1 MSTLAWIIFL
11 ILILPAIGLL
21 VWIILAASLV
31 RVPSGSLGLVMS
43 RGKATDRT
51 LPPGGHFVFALR
63 RVIIEEYPS
72 VELAYRA
79 DGLGDTEQVG
89 FKRSLGDRRVSRG
102 SFDRLEVS
110 GPTLQVTLGDR
121 TEATVVVTVRFQL
134 LPENLKQVHE
144 RYGPNG
150 VFGVVRD
157 VTTRAVLSTLAEHHD
172 GIEQF
177 FGAQRRDCEQRL
189 ATAVRDAL
197 EADSIVMTGFVLGA
211 VDLGRTGEVVQATV
225 RARYEL
231 ERERAEAQTRELRAQ
246 NDADLQ
252 KHVTPSDDA
261 WRYRETDLWRE
272 LVART
277 DGLNV
282 AVAARPLPAAAAT
295 TPDATGAGG
304 TAAIDPAADPTVDP
318 LTGAGLVDMGGAN
331 DAGTGS

>member
-11 ILILPAIGLL
+11 ILILPALGLL
-21 VWIILAASLV
+21 IWIIIAASLV

-51 LPPGGHFVFALR
+51 LPPGSHFVFALR

-79 DGLGDTEQVG
+79 DGLGDNEQVG

-110 GPTLQVTLGDR
+110 GPTLPVTLGDR

-157 VTTRAVLSTLAEHHD
+157 VSTRAVLSTLAEHHD

-197 EADSIVMTGFVLGA
+197 ESDGISMTGFVLGS

-231 ERERAEAQTRELRAQ
+231 ERERAEAETRTLRAQ

-282 AVAARPLPAAAAT
+282 AVAARPLPSAGPLAGPTADPAA
-295 TPDATGAGG
+295 GA
-304 TAAIDPAADPTVDP
+304 DPAADPSTDP
-318 LTGAGLVDMGGAN
+318 ALAAGLMDPS
-331 DAGTGS
+331 AGTGS

>member
-1 MSTLAWIIFL
+1 
-11 ILILPAIGLL
+11 
-21 VWIILAASLV
+21 
-31 RVPSGSLGLVMS
+31 
-43 RGKATDRT
+43 
-51 LPPGGHFVFALR
+51 VFALR

-79 DGLGDTEQVG
+79 DGLGDDEQVG

-150 VFGVVRD
+150 VFGIVRD
-157 VTTRAVLSTLAEHHD
+157 VSTRTVLSTLAEHHD

-197 EADSIVMTGFVLGA
+197 EADGIVMTGFVLGA

-231 ERERAEAQTRELRAQ
+231 ERERAEAETRTLRAQ

-282 AVAARPLPAAAAT
+282 AVAARPLPSSTPAPDSAAT
-295 TPDATGAGG
+295 PAGDQV
-304 TAAIDPAADPTVDP
+304 AAPVIDP
-318 LTGAGLVDMGGAN
+318 LTSPELIDLGGQG

>member
-11 ILILPAIGLL
+11 ILILPALGLL
-21 VWIILAASLV
+21 IWIIVAASLV

-51 LPPGGHFVFALR
+51 LAPGSHFVFALR

-79 DGLGDTEQVG
+79 DGLGDNEQVG

-157 VTTRAVLSTLAEHHD
+157 VSTRAVLSTLAEHHD

-177 FGAQRRDCEQRL
+177 FGAQRRECEQRL
-189 ATAVRDAL
+189 ATAARDAL
-197 EADSIVMTGFVLGA
+197 EADGISMTGFVLGA

-231 ERERAEAQTRELRAQ
+231 ERERAEAETRTLRAQ

-252 KHVTPSDDA
+252 KHVTPNDDA

-277 DGLNV
+277 AGLNV
-282 AVAARPLPAAAAT
+282 AVAARPLP
-295 TPDATGAGG
+295 PTGQSTGSAGDPTSGPAG
-304 TAAIDPAADPTVDP
+304 TAADEHGSDPAAG
-318 LTGAGLVDMGGAN
+318 LTDTAAPGGGA
-331 DAGTGS
+331 

>member
-1 MSTLAWIIFL
+1 MSTLAWIILL
-11 ILILPAIGLL
+11 ILIIPALGLL
-21 VWIILAASLV
+21 IWIILAASFM

-43 RGKATDRT
+43 RGKATDKS
-51 LPPGGHFVFALR
+51 LLPGGHFVFAFR

-79 DGLGDTEQVG
+79 DGLGDDENVG
-89 FKRSLGDRRVSRG
+89 FNRSLGDRRVSRG
-102 SFDRLEVS
+102 AFDRLEVS
-110 GPTLQVTLGDR
+110 GPRLTATLGDR
-121 TEATVVVTVRFQL
+121 TEAVVTITVRFQL

-150 VFGVVRD
+150 VFGIVRD
-157 VTTRAVLSTLAEHHD
+157 TSTRTVLHTLAEHHD

-177 FGAQRRDCEQRL
+177 FGAQRQACEQRL

-197 EADSIVMTGFVLGA
+197 EREGIAVTGFVLGA

-231 ERERAEAQTRELRAQ
+231 ERERADAETRTLRAA

-252 KHVTPSDDA
+252 KHIGTPSDDA

-272 LVART
+272 LVARAE
-277 DGLNV
+277 GLNV
-282 AVAARPLPAAAAT
+282 ALGARPLPAPGLGTAPTDPPADHLPEAAT
-295 TPDATGAGG
+295 SEPDES
-304 TAAIDPAADPTVDP
+304 AAP
-318 LTGAGLVDMGGAN
+318 
-331 DAGTGS
+331 S